1 MKRIRICIL
10 FFFVLLF
17 FSACSRQES
26 SSGQEDSTQQPAENA
41 APLVLIH
48 GDSSNRYVLGYSG
61 ELTVEELLEGVS
73 QLIGV
78 DLSAGE
84 TERSEGTVKIDF
96 LSDPFSA
103 EKKEDVEAIVEF
115 TSDAGYAACLLDSI
129 AATMRENFGKE
140 IQVYFSYKGQA
151 LSIPSL
157 NLSLPADSPYEG
169 SSLWQGTPITEEE
182 ATEKLQV
189 LLSQEHGEL
198 AFAFNSQGQQLIS
211 GKNCL
216 VYTAVYETAEFGTY
230 GVTAD
235 GTEIYRYEPASSQYV
250 LIQSQAMDTAKT
262 VLERYVQSL
271 YPDASL
277 SVLPSGEI
285 SVEGETCYYFLVQQ
299 LPSEKESLTESLI
312 EEAVPL
318 GYYAVSSDSSRLYQ
332 YQEEEEAFEEI
343 LPGEVAYVYS

>member
-1 MKRIRICIL
+1 MERKYRCI
-10 FFFVLLF
+10 F
-17 FSACSRQES
+17 
-26 SSGQEDSTQQPAENA
+26 
-41 APLVLIH
+41 
-48 GDSSNRYVLGYSG
+48 
-61 ELTVEELLEGVS
+61 LTK
-73 QLIGV
+73 
-78 DLSAGE
+78 DRLS
-84 TERSEGTVKIDF
+84 
-96 LSDPFSA
+96 LS
-103 EKKEDVEAIVEF
+103 
-115 TSDAGYAACLLDSI
+115 
-129 AATMRENFGKE
+129 
-140 IQVYFSYKGQA
+140 
-151 LSIPSL
+151 PSL

>member
-1 MKRIRICIL
+1 M
-10 FFFVLLF
+10 
-17 FSACSRQES
+17 
-26 SSGQEDSTQQPAENA
+26 
-41 APLVLIH
+41 
-48 GDSSNRYVLGYSG
+48 
-61 ELTVEELLEGVS
+61 
-73 QLIGV
+73 
-78 DLSAGE
+78 
-84 TERSEGTVKIDF
+84 
-96 LSDPFSA
+96 
-103 EKKEDVEAIVEF
+103 
-115 TSDAGYAACLLDSI
+115 
-129 AATMRENFGKE
+129 
-140 IQVYFSYKGQA
+140 
-151 LSIPSL
+151 
-157 NLSLPADSPYEG
+157 
-169 SSLWQGTPITEEE
+169 
-182 ATEKLQV
+182 
-189 LLSQEHGEL
+189 
-198 AFAFNSQGQQLIS
+198 
-211 GKNCL
+211 